1 MRTTCDPHYPLW
13 RPEDRAPITLAQIG
27 RLPAGT
33 RYQLRAV
40 DLQPDTDRGLHF
52 HLAAKAAIRA
62 RRAIKRRAA

>member
-33 RYQLRAV
+33 RYGLRRLELDEDHRGEHFRQAA
-40 DLQPDTDRGLHF
+40 LQRREEMRG
-52 HLAAKAAIRA
+52 
-62 RRAIKRRAA
+62 RRP